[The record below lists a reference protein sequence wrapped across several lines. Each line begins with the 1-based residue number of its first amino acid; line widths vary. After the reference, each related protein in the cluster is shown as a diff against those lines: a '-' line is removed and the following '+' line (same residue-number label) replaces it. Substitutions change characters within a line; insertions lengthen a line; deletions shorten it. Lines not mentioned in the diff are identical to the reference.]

1 MSNNDMFVVKG
12 EKSSGLGECDYSA
25 LGQNLS
31 LSLEREEWPS
41 KAFLLS
47 TLRVEC
53 IMQLSWGIF

>member
-1 MSNNDMFVVKG
+1 MFVVKG